1 DVHPLGLVVQLV
13 LRASG
18 GAAGSR
24 ALPAA
29 AAGRHVGAGE
39 LGRRSGLA
47 APRPLLVDRPG
58 CDLLGPLGGGAALLR
73 AVLDVLVLPFSLVAP
88 CSLRHGSPPG
98 RRVRFS
104 RHRGARVVTF
114 QSRMP
119 RALVIAA
126 RQPEF
131 TRLLEEEGFEVE
143 VHTRPLDANVGKAD
157 VAVVFRG
164 RLIGRG
170 QAAQLARANIPVV
183 EVLTSPPTSPSTRSW
198 VKLSNRIAK
207 PDLVQVVHALAERPR

>member
-1 DVHPLGLVVQLV
+1 
-13 LRASG
+13 
-18 GAAGSR
+18 
-24 ALPAA
+24 
-29 AAGRHVGAGE
+29 
-39 LGRRSGLA
+39 
-47 APRPLLVDRPG
+47 
-58 CDLLGPLGGGAALLR
+58 
-73 AVLDVLVLPFSLVAP
+73 
-88 CSLRHGSPPG
+88 
-98 RRVRFS
+98 
-104 RHRGARVVTF
+104 
-114 QSRMP
+114 MP